1 MEASSSRQE
10 ELSMEE
16 QNYFPGKR
24 GMTDKLGVEEMLR
37 SFHFFSI
44 ADSYLFPLSFTGFR
58 SPQFIRRNPVIICC
72 AILGIG
78 LVCCIALL
86 TRSLRNDSAMFEDNS
101 RRNTQWSQMFSLMS
115 KEVFGINTNIMLLQ
129 EESKKSAVA
138 VLESRNSVPSVLEEL
153 AELKNKTGRIAQ
165 DVAQV
170 MGELY
175 NITAAVMGN
184 QNSVPSV
191 LEELVELER
200 ENGRIAK
207 DVAQGIAELKAE
219 GKLTPSVLDE
229 VTELKRLTGRMAK
242 DVIQLLEEY
251 RSFTEELCTGCPEN
265 WVLFKKHCYFFS
277 TSKGPW
283 LAAKQS
289 CVKEGAHLVVINI
302 QAEQS
307 FLVKLAGQQVFW
319 IGLSDTV
326 KEGEW
331 RWVDGTPL
339 SISFWG
345 PGEPN
350 NALQGEDCA
359 TLLFNGKWNDAACHG
374 NEYWICEQKC

>member
-1 MEASSSRQE
+1 MRASSNEWDPSRQE

-24 GMTDKLGVEEMLR
+24 G
-37 SFHFFSI
+37 FH
-44 ADSYLFPLSFTGFR
+44 

-86 TRSLRNDSAMFEDNS
+86 TQSLRNDSAMFEDNS
-101 RRNTQWSQMFSLMS
+101 RRNTQWSQMFAS
-115 KEVFGINTNIMLLQ
+115 I
-129 EESKKSAVA
+129 A
-138 VLESRNSVPSVLEEL
+138 VLESRNSVHSVLEEL
-153 AELKNKTGRIAQ
+153 AELKNKTGQIAQ

-170 MGELY
+170 MGEFY
-175 NITAAVMGN
+175 NITVAVMGN

-265 WVLFKKHCYFFS
+265 WVLFEKHCYFFS
-277 TSKGPW
+277 TLKRPW

-289 CVKEGAHLVVINI
+289 CEKEGAHLVVINI

-307 FLVKLAGQQVFW
+307 FLVKQLAGEQVFW

-339 SISFWG
+339 SISD
-345 PGEPN
+345 
-350 NALQGEDCA
+350 LYTC
-359 TLLFNGKWNDAACHG
+359 
-374 NEYWICEQKC
+374 

>member
-1 MEASSSRQE
+1 
-10 ELSMEE
+10 
-16 QNYFPGKR
+16 
-24 GMTDKLGVEEMLR
+24 
-37 SFHFFSI
+37 
-44 ADSYLFPLSFTGFR
+44 
-58 SPQFIRRNPVIICC
+58 
-72 AILGIG
+72 
-78 LVCCIALL
+78 
-86 TRSLRNDSAMFEDNS
+86 
-101 RRNTQWSQMFSLMS
+101 
-115 KEVFGINTNIMLLQ
+115 MLLQ

-175 NITAAVMGN
+175 NITVAVMGN
-184 QNSVPSV
+184 QNSVSSV

-219 GKLTPSVLDE
+219 GKLTPSVLNE

-242 DVIQLLEEY
+242 DVRQLLEEY

-265 WVLFKKHCYFFS
+265 WVLFEKHCYFFS

-307 FLVKLAGQQVFW
+307 FLVKQLAGQQVFW